1 MIVSKCYDLHNDSMD
16 RQTGIIYAIAAAA
29 AVDRLI
35 FWLVSWGDVL
45 DLHVIISIERRS
57 GTGTYLFMFVWQDKI
72 IIFTGSGA
80 TLHSELLLGGF
91 LIGVEEAESER
102 NLPI

>member
-1 MIVSKCYDLHNDSMD
+1 MIIL
-16 RQTGIIYAIAAAA
+16 
-29 AVDRLI
+29 
-35 FWLVSWGDVL
+35 
-45 DLHVIISIERRS
+45 IERRS

-80 TLHSELLLGGF
+80 TLHTGLLLGGF